1 MFLSHALYKYMYSN
15 ASKYVEHNNRREKPL
30 WRGMFTT
37 KPAKSSWTC
46 RQLCSD
52 FLLMCAC
59 SDFAL
64 PHLWQLDNLNIL
76 DDFTFQIQYGR
87 DSMIEKEAK
96 WKCAF
101 QIYYTTYHW
110 VSGNASDVENH
121 NLLLCQRD
129 TFHSTDLTRRIDLPL
144 TNDSKDGICAVISM
158 KLIHLEGYC
167 KTLIP

>member
-64 PHLWQLDNLNIL
+64 
-76 DDFTFQIQYGR
+76 
-87 DSMIEKEAK
+87 
-96 WKCAF
+96 
-101 QIYYTTYHW
+101 
-110 VSGNASDVENH
+110 H
-121 NLLLCQRD
+121 NLCHRICE
-129 TFHSTDLTRRIDLPL
+129 TFSDFYRSFDNWTIWTFYAILHSRFSI
-144 TNDSKDGICAVISM
+144 AVIAWYKK
-158 KLIHLEGYC
+158 KLNENARFRSIILHTIESVAMPA
-167 KTLIP
+167 TLKIIIIYLLMSKRYLPQHRSNSENRSTID